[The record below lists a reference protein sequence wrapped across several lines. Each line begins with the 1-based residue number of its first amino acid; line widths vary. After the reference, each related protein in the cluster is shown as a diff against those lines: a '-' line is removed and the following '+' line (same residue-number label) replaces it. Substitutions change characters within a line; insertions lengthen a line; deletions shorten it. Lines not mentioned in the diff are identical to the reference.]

1 MGSVQALMPAAIK
14 KVLIANRGEIARRV
28 MRTCRR
34 LGVATVAVFSDA
46 DAAAPFVVEADEAVR
61 IGPAPSAESYL
72 RIDSIIN
79 AALKTG
85 ADAVHP
91 GYGFLA
97 ENADFADAC
106 AAAGL
111 IFIGPST
118 EAIVAM
124 GSKREA
130 KALMERAGVPV
141 IPGYS
146 GDDQDP
152 AALAKHAKAVGFP
165 ILLKASAGGGGKG
178 MKLVREKA
186 ELADAIASAKREGK
200 NAFGD
205 DTLLVEKYVEHPR
218 HVEIQILGDLHGHV
232 VHLNEREC
240 SIQRRHQKIIE
251 EMPSPALDDTLRAAM
266 GEAAVRCAKAIGY
279 SNAGTVEFVLAP
291 DRSFYFLEV
300 NTRLQVEHPITECV
314 TGLDLVEEQLR
325 VAQGEPLSFTQDEVR
340 FDGAAIEVRLYAE
353 DPGQGFLPQTG
364 KVVDWH
370 VPSLEGLR
378 VDSGI
383 EQGTVVGI
391 YYDPLLAKV
400 ITSGA
405 NRTEALQRMRT
416 ALRSLSVQGVRT
428 NQAFLLRVLEDK
440 AFIAGDFDTH
450 FIETH
455 MKNKLSTR
463 LPEDLIARA
472 TYAATLADHE
482 RREALR
488 EVFVHV
494 PSGWRN
500 NFIIPQSVQYQVGE
514 RTIDVRYRHLGDGRF
529 RFFDG
534 EASVDCS
541 VVSWDGTELV
551 FDEGDHRRR
560 ARVVE
565 DGGTHHVHG
574 LDGSVALHEVPRFAV
589 ASAETVPGGCI
600 APMPGK
606 VIELRVNQ
614 GDTVQAGQVLLI
626 MEAMKMEHS
635 VTAPADGIVA
645 HVHVAPGDQVDAD
658 ALLAVVSDA

>member
-1 MGSVQALMPAAIK
+1 MATAIH

-34 LGVATVAVFSDA
+34 LGISTVAVFSDA
-46 DAAAPFVVEADEAVR
+46 DEAAPFVREADEAVR

-72 RIDSIIN
+72 RIDSIVN

-118 EAIVAM
+118 EAIAAM

-130 KALMERAGVPV
+130 KALMEQAGVPV

-152 AALAKHAKAVGFP
+152 AALAKHAKKVGFP
-165 ILLKASAGGGGKG
+165 VLLKASAGGGGKG
-178 MKLVREKA
+178 MKLVRQAA
-186 ELADAIASAKREGK
+186 ELPDAIASAKREGK

-205 DTLLVEKYVEHPR
+205 DTLLVEKYIEQPR
-218 HVEIQILGDLHGHV
+218 HVEIQILGDLHGNV

-251 EMPSPALDDTLRAAM
+251 ETPSPALDETLRAAM

-314 TGLDLVEEQLR
+314 TGLDLVEQQLR
-325 VAQGEPLSFTQDEVR
+325 VAQGEPLGFTQQEVR
-340 FDGAAIEVRLYAE
+340 FEGAAIEVRLYAE

-364 KVVDWH
+364 KLVDWH
-370 VPSLEGLR
+370 VPALEGLR
-378 VDSGI
+378 VDSGV
-383 EQGTVVGI
+383 EQGTVVGVH
-391 YYDPLLAKV
+391 YDPLLAKV

-405 NRTEALQRMRT
+405 DRAEALQRMRT
-416 ALRSLSVQGVRT
+416 ALRSLSAQGIRT
-428 NQAFLLRVLEDK
+428 NQAFLLRVLDDK
-440 AFIAGDFDTH
+440 AFVAGDFDTH

-455 MKNKLSTR
+455 MKNKLTVR
-463 LPEDLIARA
+463 IPDDAIRRA
-472 TYAATLADHE
+472 AYAATLADHE
-482 RREALR
+482 RRKASRTLLP
-488 EVFVHV
+488 HV

-500 NFIIPQSVQYQVGE
+500 NFHIPQSVSYEAQDDTLE
-514 RTIDVRYRHLGDGRF
+514 VRYRHLGAGKF
-529 RFFDG
+529 RFFEA
-534 EASVDCS
+534 EASTECA
-541 VVSWDGTELV
+541 VVSWNGTELV
-551 FDEGDHRRR
+551 FDEDDRRR
-560 ARVVE
+560 RVRVVE
-565 DGGTHHVHG
+565 AAGVHHVHA
-574 LDGSVALHEVPRFAV
+574 LEAVVSLHEIPRFAV
-589 ASAETVPGGCI
+589 GVADVVAGGCI

-606 VIELRVNQ
+606 VIELRVKE
-614 GDTVQAGQVLLI
+614 GDAVQAGQVLLV

-635 VTAPADGIVA
+635 VTAPADGVIE
-645 HVHVAPGDQVDAD
+645 HVHVAAGDQVDAD
-658 ALLAVVSDA
+658 ALLAVVVDG